1 MSRFADAA
9 FWGNVMTIAANPPG
23 LSDVAPRRLDGA
35 TIKANF
41 ADLHPPLSRHEAKV
55 EAERCYFCFDPP
67 CQKACPTSID
77 IPLFIRQIA
86 ADNRDGAARTIFDA
100 NIMGGMCARV
110 CPTETLCEEACVREA
125 AEGKPVTIGLLQ
137 RYATD
142 ALIETGKSPYQRGAP
157 TGKRVAIVGCG
168 PAGLACAHALAA
180 AGVET
185 TIFEARGKPGG
196 LNEYG
201 IAAYKTVNDFAA
213 KEAAFILSIGGIE
226 MQYGIAL
233 GKHVRL
239 ADLRRDYDAVFLA
252 MGLGATNRLGL
263 PGEEELENVVDAVDY
278 IVRIR
283 QAKDPATLP
292 VGRRVVV
299 VGGGMTAI
307 DIAVQSKKLG
317 AQSVT
322 IVYRRG
328 ADKMKASQ
336 FERELA
342 QTNGVVIRTWARP
355 VSLEGHAG
363 VLSGVVFEDTH
374 EHEGVLASPGS
385 VFRIEADM
393 LFTAIGQR
401 GAPEALDG
409 APIEVED
416 GRIVVDAERR
426 SSLEGVWAGGD
437 CVLGGEDL
445 TVRAVED
452 GKQAARSIIA
462 ALGVGGA

>member
-1 MSRFADAA
+1 
-9 FWGNVMTIAANPPG
+9 MTIAAHPPG
-23 LSDVAPRRLDGA
+23 LSDVAPGRLDRA
-35 TIKANF
+35 TIEANF
-41 ADLHPPLSRHEAKV
+41 ADLHPPLTPHEAKV
-55 EAERCYFCFDPP
+55 ELERCYFCFDAP

-86 ADNRDGAARTIFDA
+86 AGNREGAAKTIFDA

-125 AEGKPVTIGLLQ
+125 AEGKPVAIGLLQ

-142 ALIETGKSPYQRGAP
+142 PAIEGGQSPYKRGAP
-157 TGKRVAIVGCG
+157 TGKRVAIVGAG
-168 PAGLACAHALAA
+168 PAGLACAHALAI

-201 IAAYKTVNDFAA
+201 IAAYKTVDGFAA

-226 MQYGIAL
+226 VQYGVAL
-233 GKHVRL
+233 GRDVKL

-252 MGLGATNRLGL
+252 IGLGATNKLRLPKEG
-263 PGEEELENVVDAVDY
+263 ELENVVDAVAY
-278 IVRIR
+278 IAVLR
-283 QAKDPATLP
+283 QADDLSTLP

-307 DIAVQSKKLG
+307 DAAVQSKRLG
-317 AQSVT
+317 AETVT

-328 ADKMKASQ
+328 ADKMKASL

-342 QTNGVVIRTWARP
+342 QTSGVVIRNWARP
-355 VSLEGHAG
+355 VALEGHAG
-363 VLSGVVFEDTH
+363 VFSGAVFEDTH

-385 VFRIEADM
+385 VFRIEAEM

-409 APIEVED
+409 APIEVKD
-416 GRIVVDAERR
+416 GRIVVDGERR
-426 SSLEGVWAGGD
+426 TSLEGVWAGGD
-437 CVLGGEDL
+437 CVLSGEDL
-445 TVRAVED
+445 TVQAVED

-462 ALGVGGA
+462 ALGVASA